1 MNIQDDTTYARLATE
16 FNTLNAREYREPD
29 GLTGQEEAERADILK
44 EMAEMEQG
52 FGDALD
58 EALASPVTAGVEN
71 AHGLYGADELAA
83 FKLAIQCYDQEVDR
97 RAVAY
102 FSDPDNFPV
111 TAPFRPAGLP
121 WVNR

>member
-16 FNTLNAREYREPD
+16 FNVLNAREYRQPD
-29 GLTGQEEAERADILK
+29 GLTGQEDAERADILA
-44 EMAEMEQG
+44 EMAEMETG

-58 EALASPVTAGVEN
+58 EALTSPVTGKCPCVALSVEYQR
-71 AHGLYGADELAA
+71 LD
-83 FKLAIQCYDQEVDR
+83 
-97 RAVAY
+97 RAVVAY
-102 FSDPDNFPV
+102 LTDPDNFPV